1 MAAKTTN
8 TKKDS
13 LLIALRRGNAEKV
26 RKIIADSE
34 GDVGEIHADM
44 AADSAMNALL
54 HRAARYGHGKVVQV
68 SEHNQLG
75 RHVQVEQA
83 KLGLRTSLSLL

>member
-1 MAAKTTN
+1 MIARKVGSGKMAAKTN

-13 LLIALRRGNAEKV
+13 LLIALRKGNAEKV
-26 RKIIADSE
+26 RKIIADGGAD
-34 GDVGEIHADM
+34 GDDEIHADM

-68 SEHNQLG
+68 GGNDRE
-75 RHVQVEQA
+75 A
-83 KLGLRTSLSLL
+83 KYSRYRI

>member
-1 MAAKTTN
+1 MQTETMAAKTT
-8 TKKDS
+8 KKES

-26 RKIIADSE
+26 RKIVADDD
-34 GDVGEIHADM
+34 GGGEIHADM

-68 SEHNQLG
+68 SG
-75 RHVQVEQA
+75 IY
-83 KLGLRTSLSLL
+83 

>member
-1 MAAKTTN
+1 MAAKAN

-13 LLIALRRGNAEKV
+13 LLIALRKGNAEKV
-26 RKIIADSE
+26 RKIIADAD
-34 GDVGEIHADM
+34 GDDEIHADM

-68 SEHNQLG
+68 GGNDREAKY
-75 RHVQVEQA
+75 RVEQ
-83 KLGLRTSLSLL
+83 KKWR

>member
-1 MAAKTTN
+1 MQTETMAAKTT
-8 TKKDS
+8 KKES

-26 RKIIADSE
+26 RKIIADDN
-34 GDVGEIHADM
+34 GDGGGEIHADM

-68 SEHNQLG
+68 SG
-75 RHVQVEQA
+75 IY
-83 KLGLRTSLSLL
+83 